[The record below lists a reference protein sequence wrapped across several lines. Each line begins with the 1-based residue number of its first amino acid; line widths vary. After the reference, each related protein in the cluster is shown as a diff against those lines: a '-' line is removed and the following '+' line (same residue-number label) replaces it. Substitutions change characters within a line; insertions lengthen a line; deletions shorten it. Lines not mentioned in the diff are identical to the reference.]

1 MNERRR
7 LLLAGLLAPALAA
20 CTDKLAPAK
29 PAAPAFHST
38 DITGA
43 EFARKLEL
51 PDTDGRPRTL
61 ADWKGKILVVFF
73 GYTHCPDVCPA
84 TLAEMATLRKTL
96 GADGS
101 KLETVFVTLDPKRD
115 TPELL
120 KAYVGNFGPGM
131 TALRGNAEQTAAAAR
146 EFKVFYE
153 EVPGKQGGSY
163 TLDHSAASFVF
174 DASGRVRLYV
184 PYGGEPK
191 DFAAD
196 LKQLIAAG

>member
-7 LLLAGLLAPALAA
+7 LLLASLVAPALAA
-20 CTDKLAPAK
+20 CSDKLTPAK
-29 PAAPAFHST
+29 PAAPTFHST

-51 PDTDGRPRTL
+51 PDVDGRPRTL

-84 TLAEMATLRKTL
+84 TLAEMATLRKML
-96 GADGS
+96 GADGDR
-101 KLETVFVTLDPKRD
+101 LETVFVTLDPKRD

-196 LKQLIAAG
+196 LRQLIAAG

>member
-7 LLLAGLLAPALAA
+7 LLLASLLGPILAA
-20 CTDKLAPAK
+20 CSDKLTPAK

-43 EFARKLEL
+43 EFARTLEL
-51 PDTDGRPRTL
+51 PDVDGRPRTL

-96 GADGS
+96 GADGE

-146 EFKVFYE
+146 EFKVFYQ
-153 EVPGKQGGSY
+153 EVPGKRGGSY

-196 LKQLIAAG
+196 LKQLIAAA

>member
-1 MNERRR
+1 
-7 LLLAGLLAPALAA
+7 
-20 CTDKLAPAK
+20 
-29 PAAPAFHST
+29 
-38 DITGA
+38 
-43 EFARKLEL
+43 
-51 PDTDGRPRTL
+51 
-61 ADWKGKILVVFF
+61 
-73 GYTHCPDVCPA
+73 
-84 TLAEMATLRKTL
+84 MATLRKTL
-96 GADGS
+96 GADGE

-146 EFKVFYE
+146 EFKVFYQ

-196 LKQLIAAG
+196 LKQLIAAA